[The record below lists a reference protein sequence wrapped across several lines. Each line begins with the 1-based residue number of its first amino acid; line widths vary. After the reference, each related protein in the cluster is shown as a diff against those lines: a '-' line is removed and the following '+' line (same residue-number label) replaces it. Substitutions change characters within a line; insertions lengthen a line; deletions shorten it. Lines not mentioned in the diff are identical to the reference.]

1 MMPVNAAGATATVPA
16 KATASASGDIIRVE
30 RLTKVYGNTRAV
42 DGLDLSVRAGQI
54 FGFLG
59 PNGAGKTTTI
69 RVMTTLTKPTSGR
82 VIVAGHDV
90 VREAAA
96 VKRIM
101 GVVQQHMSL
110 DRELTVAE
118 NMEVHALLHHMARGD
133 RRARIAELLSYV
145 ELSEYAS
152 SLVDDLSGGMKRRT
166 MIARALVHRPRV
178 LFLDEPTVGLD
189 PQSRRRIWH
198 LIRRMNADG
207 TTVFLTTHHIEEAQV
222 LCDRVG
228 IIHRGKLIAMG
239 EPNELRSKL
248 GIVAVESVVDGA
260 TEYRFFPDQAA
271 AMSYLQTLPPSARG
285 VKVRESNLEDFF
297 IELTGQRVDER

>member
-1 MMPVNAAGATATVPA
+1 MDTATVAAPA
-16 KATASASGDIIRVE
+16 ETQSRSDADMIRIE
-30 RLTKVYGNTRAV
+30 QLTKVYGRTRAV
-42 DGLDLSVRAGQI
+42 DVLDLSVRAGEI

-69 RVMTTLTKPTSGR
+69 RIMTTLTKPTSGR
-82 VIVAGHDV
+82 VLVAGYDV
-90 VREAAA
+90 VRQAGE

-118 NMEVHALLHHMARGD
+118 NMEVHALLHHMSRKE
-133 RRARIAELLSYV
+133 RHQRIAELLSYV
-145 ELSEYAS
+145 ELSEQDDR
-152 SLVDDLSGGMKRRT
+152 LVGDLSGGMKRRA
-166 MIARALVHRPRV
+166 MIARALLQRPRI

-198 LIRRMNADG
+198 LVRKMNADG

-228 IIHRGKLIAMG
+228 IMHQGRLIALG
-239 EPNELRSKL
+239 APEDLRRRL
-248 GIVAVESVVDGA
+248 GLVAVEAVQDGTTA
-260 TEYRFFPDQAA
+260 YRFFADQAA
-271 AMSYLQTLPPSARG
+271 ARAYVQTLPDETRTTL
-285 VKVRESNLEDFF
+285 VRETNLEDVF
-297 IELTGQRVDER
+297 IELTGQKVAANE